1 MNRDAKQDS
10 SGVLED
16 NGIHR
21 YYPPRGPLVN
31 WLEISSAAVTLFLV
45 MDPIGNVPVFNAILS
60 NLDEKRRTRVVA
72 RELLIALFIL
82 LSFLLAGNAI
92 LAFLGLSQSS
102 LNIAG
107 GVLLFIISLRMIF
120 PSAQNNDDEKVEDD
134 PFIVPLAV
142 PLTAGPSTIAVL
154 LLLSS
159 NQPDRMIEWSVALI
173 MAWLGA
179 TVILLSSP
187 LLLKLI
193 GKRGS
198 RALERLM
205 GMVLVILATQM
216 LLNGIRDF
224 IESL

>member
-1 MNRDAKQDS
+1 MNW
-10 SGVLED
+10 
-16 NGIHR
+16 I
-21 YYPPRGPLVN
+21 
-31 WLEISSAAVTLFLV
+31 EISSAAVTLFLV
-45 MDPIGNVPVFNAILS
+45 MDPIGNVPVFNAVLS
-60 NLDEKRRTRVVA
+60 NLDEKRRSRVVA

-107 GVLLFIISLRMIF
+107 GFLLFIISLRMIF
-120 PSAQNNDDEKVEDD
+120 PAPQNSDDEKVDDD

-159 NQPDRMIEWSVALI
+159 NQPDRMIEWSVALF

-187 LLLKLI
+187 QLLKLI

-205 GMVLVILATQM
+205 GMILVILATQM

>member
-1 MNRDAKQDS
+1 
-10 SGVLED
+10 
-16 NGIHR
+16 
-21 YYPPRGPLVN
+21 VN
-31 WLEISSAAVTLFLV
+31 WIEISSAAVTLFLV
-45 MDPIGNVPVFNAILS
+45 MDPIGNVPVFNAVLS
-60 NLDEKRRTRVVA
+60 NLDEKRRSRVVA

-107 GVLLFIISLRMIF
+107 GFLLFIISLRMIF
-120 PSAQNNDDEKVEDD
+120 PAPQNSDDEKVDND

-159 NQPDRMIEWSVALI
+159 NQPDRMIEWSVALF

-187 LLLKLI
+187 QLLKLI

-205 GMVLVILATQM
+205 GMILVILATQM